1 VPLKAFGMSTI
12 FSVVENGTL
21 MQDIFVFE
29 SPLGVLGKFANWLF
43 LKKYMSDLLVG
54 RNRVIKQTAEL

>member
-1 VPLKAFGMSTI
+1 MSTI

-29 SPLGVLGKFANWLF
+29 SPLGVLGKLANWLF
-43 LKKYMSDLLVG
+43 LKKYMTDLLIE
-54 RNRVIKQTAEL
+54 RNRVIKNTAEL

>member
-1 VPLKAFGMSTI
+1 MSTI